1 MFQRTKK
8 WRTVGVYFGWW
19 GDLLNADHS
28 VGNWIGVSSNLL
40 FLSFLMVIMVPILFD
55 GLQKNLTETEELRIQ
70 LKEQQRELAFSLEEL
85 KEKNSELEKFA
96 HVVSHDLQEPL
107 RMVKGFM
114 DQLDKKYADRLDDKA
129 RRYIHFARD
138 GAIRMKQILL
148 DLLTYSRAGE

>member
-1 MFQRTKK
+1 
-8 WRTVGVYFGWW
+8 
-19 GDLLNADHS
+19 
-28 VGNWIGVSSNLL
+28 
-40 FLSFLMVIMVPILFD
+40 MVIMVPILFD